1 MELNTGSSFTVF
13 WSNLNLESLPFFQG
27 GGGMGGGGSRDPK
40 NGTLKQRRDP
50 KPPSFY
56 RSTPLLYPVYH
67 AINTNTFSFENA

>member
-1 MELNTGSSFTVF
+1 MSRNGDGTL
-13 WSNLNLESLPFFQG
+13 QQR
-27 GGGMGGGGSRDPK
+27 RDPK

-56 RSTPLLYPVYH
+56 RSAPLLYPVYH